1 MNSKQLTKK
10 HNNNSV
16 QTIKELL
23 IIQLFAGIFLAIC
36 MFQYNKTT
44 PTAATLKIIE
54 AKLTDSSG
62 IHNLENQLSSL
73 CKKLELIN

>member
-1 MNSKQLTKK
+1 MNSKQSTKK
-10 HNNNSV
+10 QNNNSV
-16 QTIKELL
+16 QTLKQLL

-36 MFQYNKTT
+36 MFQYNKTRS
-44 PTAATLKIIE
+44 TADTVKIIE
-54 AKLTDSSG
+54 AKITDSSG

>member
-23 IIQLFAGIFLAIC
+23 IIQLFASIFLAIC

-44 PTAATLKIIE
+44 TTAATLKIIE
-54 AKLTDSSG
+54 AKLNDSSG
-62 IHNLENQLSSL
+62 IHNLENQLCSI